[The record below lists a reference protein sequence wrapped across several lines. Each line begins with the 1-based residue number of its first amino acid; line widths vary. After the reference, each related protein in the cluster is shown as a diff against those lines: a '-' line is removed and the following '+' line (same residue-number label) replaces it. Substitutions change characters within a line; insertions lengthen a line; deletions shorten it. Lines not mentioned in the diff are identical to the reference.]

1 MDTGRNAHVVAAHVE
16 GLRELQT
23 LRAAMED
30 DDQPFDR
37 QFSTVFDAAV
47 DFSLAAIPLR
57 ALLLTDHELAMA
69 HRRVAATTGLGPQV
83 PVLEMADWLERQCRR
98 GRIDP
103 SVDARAAALN
113 ACGSADYL
121 ATLHLVL
128 DEDTATTAPRPPGP
142 RRAPPAAEPGRIGGP
157 GNRRRLTVSRAR
169 AAGPPPGRSPS
180 PRRRTPARPR
190 ARR

>member
-128 DEDTATTAPRPPGP
+128 DEDTATPP
-142 RRAPPAAEPGRIGGP
+142 
-157 GNRRRLTVSRAR
+157 T
-169 AAGPPPGRSPS
+169 AAGTASCATCCRAWPDRRPRQPSTTDRQPSTRGRSPAGSKPITS
-180 PRRRTPARPR
+180 P
-190 ARR
+190 